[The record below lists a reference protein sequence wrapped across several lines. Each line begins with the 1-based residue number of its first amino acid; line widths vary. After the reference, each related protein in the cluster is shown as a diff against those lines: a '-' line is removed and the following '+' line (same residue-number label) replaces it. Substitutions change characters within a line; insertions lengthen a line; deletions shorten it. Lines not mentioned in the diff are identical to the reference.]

1 MQLMEAAIAQRQR
14 LFLSHARHGEGQ
26 GSRAEPVWPLQLLLH
41 AGRWWLLIEHDTI
54 GQPQGLLRCLELGAV
69 HVFQREQRRGRP
81 VERHREAIERARL
94 LERCCGGLCFGEN
107 LQAQLALSHPQEG
120 DTQLELAL
128 LRFRCSPGVMADVR
142 RDLDRFDPA
151 AVRLA
156 AALPTDS
163 WGRPERGSRGLHAG
177 DDPRHPYPVEVD
189 LPSWIVAGDGEL
201 RRWLFSYGPA
211 IRLEEPTELVA
222 EHRQWLLAALKG
234 YPTTTR
240 QGASVRVQ
248 KVVLMESTARRQMV
262 RKRLLIPKK
271 DALSRQKH

>member
-69 HVFQREQRRGRP
+69 HVFQREQRRGRA

-107 LQAQLALSHPQEG
+107 LQAQLALSHPQPG
-120 DTQLELAL
+120 GTQLELAL

-189 LPSWIVAGDGEL
+189 LPSWVVTGDGEL

-211 IRLEEPTELVA
+211 IRLEEPAELVA
-222 EHRQWLLAALKG
+222 DHRKWLKIALES
-234 YPTTTR
+234 YRYTNR
-240 QGASVRVQ
+240 QGTTVTVNTGRA
-248 KVVLMESTARRQMV
+248 MEDRTPRRTV
-262 RKRLLIPKK
+262 RKRLTPIDVIPTE
-271 DALSRQKH
+271 